1 MNKLGIAVLLL
12 LSTIVLAAAPAGW
25 KVVTDRKKTCQ
36 YSVPA
41 DWMPDTL
48 LVGTATS
55 ADKKSSVVVKGN
67 EQSLAAIKP
76 MVQQMIPP
84 DKTIEDSGKRYWY
97 SYKHLANGSD
107 LPGTNWYI
115 AVTVPSGVCAGQ
127 ISFKDAAGEA
137 VAKQI
142 VDTIGPAK

>member
-1 MNKLGIAVLLL
+1 MKRLGMAVLLL
-12 LSTIVLAAAPAGW
+12 LSTFALEAAPAGW

-41 DWMPDTL
+41 DWTADTL
-48 LVGTATS
+48 VVGTAAS

-67 EQSLAAIKP
+67 EQPLAQIKP
-76 MVQQMIPP
+76 LVQQMIPP
-84 DKTIEDSGKRYWY
+84 DKTIEDSSKRYWY

-107 LPGTNWYI
+107 LPGTNWYV
-115 AVTVPSGVCAGQ
+115 AVSIPSGVCAAQ
-127 ISFKDAAGEA
+127 ISFKDPAGEA

-142 VDTIGPAK
+142 VDTIAPAK